1 MVTQKKNTL
10 KKTLANELAR
20 IPQQKIT
27 LGKALANELARIPQ
41 PVITSYQLGRL
52 IFNAYITNSIG
63 SENLSLKKNIPD
75 KKQYN
80 DALKTMVDAG
90 VLSNVS
96 GLSGKFFKVLG
107 KPDVSPEEIICSI
120 DPFCYISHL
129 SAMEYHGIT
138 DRLPRTIFVSSP
150 PPSDWRVHAIELM
163 KKELKEQYT
172 LYTEKGFPQLTRPRP
187 EKIAGKL
194 IEYKNNSH
202 MGAYKN
208 VQGRALRVATIG
220 RTFLD
225 MLREPELCGGIQH
238 VTDVYKEYAKQYLR
252 LIIDEIDMH
261 GNGIEKARAGY
272 ILENQVEITDPRVD
286 EWQKTV
292 QRGGSRKLD
301 PSAEY
306 SSFFS
311 ERWALSLN
319 IPSVNSNAD

>member
-1 MVTQKKNTL
+1 MTL
-10 KKTLANELAR
+10 TRKLTLV
-20 IPQQKIT
+20 
-27 LGKALANELARIPQ
+27 KALANELARLPQ

-63 SENLSLKKNIPD
+63 SEILSLKKNIPD

-80 DALKTMVDAG
+80 DALNALLEAG
-90 VLSNVS
+90 VLSKVS
-96 GLSGKFFKVLG
+96 GLSGNFFKVLG
-107 KPDVSPEEIICSI
+107 KPDVSPDEIICSI
-120 DPFCYISHL
+120 DPFCYISYL

-150 PPSDWRVHAIELM
+150 PPLDWRAHANELM
-163 KKELKEQYT
+163 RKDLKEQYA
-172 LYTEKGFPQLTRPRP
+172 LYIEKGFPQLTRPRP
-187 EKIAGKL
+187 RKIAGKL
-194 IEYKNNSH
+194 IEYKSNSH

-225 MLREPELCGGIQH
+225 MLRNPELCGGIQH
-238 VTDVYKEYAKQYLR
+238 VTDVYREYAKQYRR

-272 ILENQVEITDPRVD
+272 ILETQVGITDPRVD
-286 EWQKTV
+286 AWQKTV

-301 PSAEY
+301 PSSEY

-319 IPSVNSNAD
+319 VPSVNSNAD

>member
-1 MVTQKKNTL
+1 MGIASKKLTL
-10 KKTLANELAR
+10 
-20 IPQQKIT
+20 I
-27 LGKALANELARIPQ
+27 KALANELARMPQ

-52 IFNAYITNSIG
+52 IFNAYLSNSIG
-63 SENLSLKKNIPD
+63 TESLGLKKNIPD

-80 DALKTMVDAG
+80 DALRALLDAG

-96 GLSGKFFKVLG
+96 GLSGNFFKVLG
-107 KPDVSPEEIICSI
+107 KPDVSPDEIICSI
-120 DPFCYISHL
+120 DPFCYISYL

-150 PPSDWRVHAIELM
+150 PPQDWKKYAIELM
-163 KKELKEQYT
+163 KKDLKEQYD
-172 LYTEKGFPQLTRPRP
+172 LYIEKGFPQLTRPRP
-187 EKIAGKL
+187 KKISGKL
-194 IEYKNNSH
+194 IEFKSSSH
-202 MGAYKN
+202 LGAYKT
-208 VQGRALRVATIG
+208 VQGRALRVASIG

-225 MLREPELCGGIQH
+225 MLRNPELCGGIQH
-238 VTDVYKEYAKQYLR
+238 VIDVYKEYARQYLR
-252 LIIDEIDMH
+252 FILDEIDMH

-272 ILENQVEITDPRVD
+272 ILENQADINDPRID

-319 IPSVNSNAD
+319 VPSVSSNAN